1 MAITNNPI
9 ALDSTAQAI
18 LTEMDREN
26 ALLSAYVEGQRRAV
40 YSDISAFAN
49 VVRGNSVAQNR
60 KLFPEGDQIIVPWKD
75 MDDANHNTDETAYQ
89 VPMNIVHH
97 GLVELQSGVQVPG
110 VFLQWHHCT
119 PYGVQFSHQQAF
131 LKCVEGLAAGQY
143 YITFGYTWGSQ
154 GAVSGSSWNFTLTQA
169 VPAGGLLSGFETMAD
184 SASSAWKVK
193 SWASPSAVTPIE
205 TVDVASGDEGTSLGT
220 MNQIALSDDGLNG
233 MQRVGYGHNRWDTS
247 AVRKYLNGSGTNWW
261 TPTEDFEVRPDQYS
275 KHGFIDGFGEDFL
288 EEIKPIKIV
297 TALNTV
303 EGYADASVITHDKFF
318 LPSLEQMFINP
329 QLAGVEGD
337 SWKYWQR
344 RLGRATKAAQYS
356 TYPNLITTG
365 IDNKASAQ
373 TVRLRSANRGHSYI
387 AWGVYS
393 SGHVYADSA
402 YYAIRFSPVC
412 VIC

>member
-184 SASSAWKVK
+184 SASSAWRVK
-193 SWASPSAVTPIE
+193 SWASNAATDPIE
-205 TVDVASGDEGTSLGT
+205 TVTVASGAEGTNLGT
-220 MNQIALSDDGLNG
+220 MNQILRSDDDLNG
-233 MQRVGYGHNRWDTS
+233 MQNVGYGHNRWDTS
-247 AVRKYLNGSGTNWW
+247 AVRKYLNGSGNGWW
-261 TPTEDFEVRPDQYS
+261 TPSEEFDIRPDQYA
-275 KHGFIDGFGEDFL
+275 KKGFLSGFSADFL
-288 EEIKPIKIV
+288 AEIKPVKVV

-303 EGYADASVITHDKFF
+303 EGYADASVNTFDKFF

-329 QLAGVEGD
+329 QLSGVEGE

-373 TVRLRSANRGHSYI
+373 YVRLRSAFRGCSYGSWAVNSSGI
-387 AWGVYS
+387 VYS
-393 SGHVYADSA
+393 SCACSA
-402 YYAIRFSPVC
+402 FRFSPVC